1 MLPCILIT
9 FIVTSSVHF
18 TSTSALSFHPMYT
31 TNAILQRDTTL
42 LLRGSADSSTD
53 TITVFFD
60 SHELG
65 HAQITP
71 PLNSTQSFTNCSTP
85 RWTYEFQTG
94 PADETQHEITIVS
107 SETGQRVTVSNLV
120 FGDII
125 LCHGQS
131 NALMNVISTSDPDKP
146 SDTDVDLVRILQVGN
161 GEVIHEMCPR
171 EASERINWK
180 ISAADYVSA
189 VCYFTAHRMQQWNP
203 KVPVGLVVPAVSGQC
218 LSCFLEGDCKM
229 NTRILRETKVAGVV
243 WYQGESDAMLR
254 TPSSVYSDNLTRLFE
269 HQFRTYMKSYRS
281 EKDLPIVLVQLPAMA
296 PIGYEPIETYWRAIR
311 ESQQEV
317 AERVSSVFL
326 IQSEADVQREDLHS
340 CVGKARIGQQAG
352 NVFNR
357 FYSINSSSGSS
368 DYGHN

>member
-1 MLPCILIT
+1 
-9 FIVTSSVHF
+9 
-18 TSTSALSFHPMYT
+18 
-31 TNAILQRDTTL
+31 
-42 LLRGSADSSTD
+42 
-53 TITVFFD
+53 
-60 SHELG
+60 
-65 HAQITP
+65 
-71 PLNSTQSFTNCSTP
+71 
-85 RWTYEFQTG
+85 
-94 PADETQHEITIVS
+94 
-107 SETGQRVTVSNLV
+107 
-120 FGDII
+120 
-125 LCHGQS
+125 
-131 NALMNVISTSDPDKP
+131 
-146 SDTDVDLVRILQVGN
+146 
-161 GEVIHEMCPR
+161 
-171 EASERINWK
+171 
-180 ISAADYVSA
+180 
-189 VCYFTAHRMQQWNP
+189 
-203 KVPVGLVVPAVSGQC
+203 
-218 LSCFLEGDCKM
+218 M